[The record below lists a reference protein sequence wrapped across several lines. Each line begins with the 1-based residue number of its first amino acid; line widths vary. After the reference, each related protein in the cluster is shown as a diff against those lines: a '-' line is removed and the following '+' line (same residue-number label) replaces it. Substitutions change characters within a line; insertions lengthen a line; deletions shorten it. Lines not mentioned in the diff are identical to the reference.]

1 MKANFSR
8 VLRSLK
14 HKNFRL
20 FFGGQ
25 VISLTGT
32 CMQSVAQAWLVYRLT
47 DSAFLLGL
55 TGFIGQ
61 IRVFLFATLGGAWAD
76 RGNQRRMLIGTQAA
90 SNTMM
95 FMGMAPFG
103 ALLAG
108 VLADYLDAPL
118 ALALGGGVCIFA
130 APHFRQ
136 QLPALREE
144 ARQIVIA
151 LQAAGGAPAEETTG
165 QASAAAARGK

>member
-20 FFGGQ
+20 FSGGQ

-32 CMQSVAQAWLVYRLT
+32 WMQTVAQAWLVYRLT

-61 IRVFLFATLGGAWAD
+61 IPVFLLATLGGAWAD
-76 RGNQRRMLIGTQAA
+76 RGNRRRMLIGTQAA
-90 SNTMM
+90 SM
-95 FMGMAPFG
+95 
-103 ALLAG
+103 LLASI
-108 VLADYLDAPL
+108 LA
-118 ALALGGGVCIFA
+118 
-130 APHFRQ
+130 
-136 QLPALREE
+136 
-144 ARQIVIA
+144 
-151 LQAAGGAPAEETTG
+151 
-165 QASAAAARGK
+165 